1 VASSTDAFE
10 GLHDCLGDRSAVGS
24 AMMSEDDGRAAFEA
38 ALGSEYFGLQGL
50 RSSSIAE
57 AGTRASLYFT
67 TLTGTVLALGFLAGN
82 TDAVRWVAYASL
94 PIVVLLG
101 LLSFL
106 RLVEISIEDVQALQ
120 AINKIRAHY
129 GGLVPEAIEYFPPP
143 SRAQAINTMVDT
155 GSHRGRG
162 RATLTIASSVAVV
175 NTLVCGAAVAFA
187 VADWGLPPL
196 GGALVGGAVASILGW
211 SLLRYQ
217 DHRFRAAV
225 GEDD

>member
-1 VASSTDAFE
+1 LMNE
-10 GLHDCLGDRSAVGS
+10 
-24 AMMSEDDGRAAFEA
+24 EDDGRSAFEA
-38 ALGSEYFGLQGL
+38 ALGYEYFALQGL

-106 RLVEISIEDVQALQ
+106 RLVEISIEDVLALRG
-120 AINKIRAHY
+120 INKIRAHY

-143 SRAQAINTMVDT
+143 GRAQAINVMVNT
-155 GSHRGRG
+155 GSQRGRG
-162 RATLTIASSVAVV
+162 RSGLTIASSVAVV
-175 NTLVCGAAVAFA
+175 NTLVCGASVAFA
-187 VADWGLPPL
+187 VADWGLAPL
-196 GGALVGGAVASILGW
+196 GGAAIGGAVAGVLCW
-211 SLLRYQ
+211 LLLRYQ
-217 DHRFRAAV
+217 DHRFRAAM
-225 GEDD
+225 GED